1 MREEKNGCTI
11 LYLGLVITL
20 LATAVR
26 LINLGGDSLWFDEV
40 LTTLTAREGW
50 AAALNLRD
58 HPPLLYWLVT
68 ASIRIFGTADWVW
81 RLPSM
86 LAGIAAVPLLLALGV
101 VSKRPFAGLWA
112 ALFLALS
119 PFHLRYSQEARHYAL
134 LICFSLGSTLLL
146 YLALSRKQLRWWLLF
161 AVATALNLYTHYG
174 AFMVL
179 AAHLATI
186 VGWLVGEARQ
196 GNWRR
201 IWQPAAAGGLLLLL
215 YAPWLPR
222 LLTALDSNLG
232 ETAVA
237 STGITPLT
245 QWLRN
250 AYLAFGFNDG
260 LLALLILLLA
270 CLGIIHLVQK
280 RQWLLV
286 GLLLSLLTVPFILI
300 TALQVARWSFPKYII
315 YMLPAYLLLAG
326 VGLEAVRQWF
336 LAANPRFY
344 KSGTAVIA
352 TAFILLAAPT
362 VWAEYE
368 YVERDW
374 RGAVN
379 HLAEVASD
387 DDIFVVVNLDLP
399 DGFNQGG
406 ITAPFY
412 LDRTFDNYT
421 ILDGNRLNHE
431 QLETLPDGAAVWI
444 LALDRHAPFPQA
456 DESLTVRQFSG
467 SLFLIH
473 QANPTAP
480 AIAQLQTLFTAL
492 QPVTTAPS
500 PRCLLQ
506 QGVAALHFAD
516 GRHQQA
522 ATALNEAQT
531 LCPTPPT
538 DPQLWQTLE
547 SDIQH
552 AMLANYL
559 QAGEQAK
566 AQQIAQAILQADSK
580 DSAALATLTVKNL
593 LMAFEAGEAI
603 VTENGAPEP
612 VRKLA
617 FTMPQNGD
625 WGEVLLVHPPAAVSY
640 SLTLPQE
647 PTALSFRFAMAPES
661 WAWGGDGSTFVVQ
674 LQPEGAAVTELFR
687 HHIDNSPVNRR
698 WHEAIIPLA
707 DYAGQTV
714 TLTLTTKAGSA
725 EDSTGDWAGWETPR
739 LIWQP

>member
-1 MREEKNGCTI
+1 MQEEKNGRTV
-11 LYLGLVITL
+11 LYLGLLITL

-68 ASIRIFGTADWVW
+68 AAIRTFGAADWVW

-86 LAGIAAVPLLLALGV
+86 LAGIAAVPLLVTLGV
-101 VSKRPFAGLWA
+101 VSKRPSAGLWA

-134 LICFSLGSTLLL
+134 LMCFSLLSTLLL
-146 YLALSRKQLRWWLLF
+146 YLALSRRQARWWLLF
-161 AVATALNLYTHYG
+161 AVASALNLYTHYG

-179 AAHLATI
+179 AAHLVTI
-186 VGWLVGEARQ
+186 VGWLVGA
-196 GNWRR
+196 GKWRR
-201 IWQPAAAGGLLLLL
+201 VWQPVAAGGLLLLL

-250 AYLAFGFNDG
+250 ACLAFGLNNG

-270 CLGIIHLVQK
+270 CLGIVNLVQK
-280 RQWLLV
+280 KEWLLV
-286 GLLLSLLTVPFILI
+286 GLLLSLLTIPFVLI
-300 TALQVARWSFPKYII
+300 TVLQVARWSFPKYII

-326 VGLEAVRQWF
+326 VGLEMLRQR
-336 LAANPRFY
+336 LLTVNPRIHQW
-344 KSGTAVIA
+344 GTAVIA

-362 VWAEYE
+362 VRAEYA

-374 RGAVN
+374 RGAVS

-387 DDIFVVVNLDLP
+387 GDIFVVANLDLP

-412 LDRTFDNYT
+412 LDRTFAHYT
-421 ILDGNRLNHE
+421 ILDGNRLNYE
-431 QLETLPDGAAVWI
+431 QLQSLPTEAAVWI
-444 LALDRHAPFPQA
+444 LALDRHPPFPQA
-456 DESLTVRQFSG
+456 NEGLTVHQFSG

-473 QANPTAP
+473 PTNPAAP
-480 AIAQLQTLFTAL
+480 AIAQLQTLFTGL
-492 QPVTTAPS
+492 QPVTIAPS
-500 PRCLLQ
+500 PRCMLK

-516 GRHQQA
+516 GDNEPAA
-522 ATALNEAQT
+522 ATLNDAQA

-547 SDIQH
+547 SDIQY
-552 AMLANYL
+552 ALLDDYL

-566 AQQIAQAILQADSK
+566 AQQIAQAILQTDSK
-580 DSAALATLTVKNL
+580 DSAALAALTVKNL
-593 LMAFEAGEAI
+593 LTAFEAGEAI

-612 VRKLA
+612 MRKLT

-647 PTALSFRFAMAPES
+647 PTALSFRFALAPES

-674 LQPEGAAVTELFR
+674 IQPEGAATTELFR
-687 HHIDNSPVNRR
+687 QHIDNSPENQR
-698 WHEAIIPLA
+698 WHEATVPLVE
-707 DYAGQTV
+707 YAGQTV
-714 TLTLTTKAGSA
+714 TLTLTTEAGA
-725 EDSTGDWAGWETPR
+725 AGDSTGDWAGWETPR